1 MSVYKKLQ
9 EARNRLNK
17 VTLSKSGKNAFAK
30 FNYFELAD
38 FMPAVTGIFN
48 DVGLCGVVSFTPET
62 AYLTIHDVEG
72 DERSFITFTSPLV
85 MANMDRVQPIQSMG
99 ASHTYYRRYLY
110 LMALDLVEHDLVD
123 SVEPPKVEAK
133 VEKKVEVKAE
143 IKPQP
148 IAETPK
154 PKISSATLQGK
165 EGPWQLK
172 LKEEGEWQETVREA
186 TNILLAIAKTKDD
199 VNNIYKVNRVIY
211 DKLKETN
218 ITVYEEI
225 INTFNITKKELS

>member
-1 MSVYKKLQ
+1 MTVYKKLQ

-17 VTLSKSGKNAFAK
+17 INLNKSGKNSFAK
-30 FNYFELAD
+30 FNYFELGD

-48 DVGLCGVVSFTPET
+48 DVGLCGVVSFTPDT

-72 DERSFITFTSPLV
+72 DERSFVTFTSPLV
-85 MANMDRVQPIQSMG
+85 MASMDRVQPIQLMG
-99 ASHTYYRRYLY
+99 SSHTYFRRYLY
-110 LMALDLVEHDLVD
+110 LMALDLVEHDSVD
-123 SVEPPKVEAK
+123 AVEPPPKAEPK
-133 VEKKVEVKAE
+133 VEKKIEPKEEVKVEA
-143 IKPQP
+143 
-148 IAETPK
+148 PK
-154 PKISSATLQGK
+154 PKIDSANLKGK

-172 LKEEGEWQETVREA
+172 LKEEGEWHELVKEA

-211 DKLKETN
+211 DKLKEQN

-225 INTFNITKKELS
+225 INIFNITKKELP